1 MSEEIKN
8 ALRQKAR
15 EAKDGEGGVQLPEG
29 LTIGELPLDAANA
42 RVLPDP
48 TDEQIEVEKQTT
60 LHSVIC
66 RAGYQRNIHRTEG
79 IAYRS
84 LYEDLLAFFLT
95 ELEGAGKVVV
105 DKPTDETG
113 VEESDDE
120 REGEGASPDPEESA
134 GAGEG
139 SGLDAGTAGDVRD
152 QGGGSPGPKQ
162 RQRKKRSKRVRRASR
177 ST

>member
-1 MSEEIKN
+1 MSDEIKN

-15 EAKDGEGGVQLPEG
+15 EAKDGEGGVKLPEG

-48 TDEQIEVEKQTT
+48 TDELIEVEKQTT

-105 DKPTDETG
+105 DKPSDEG

-120 REGEGASPDPEESA
+120 REREGATPDPEKPA
-134 GAGEG
+134 GADQGPAG
-139 SGLDAGTAGDVRD
+139 DDAGTAGDVRD
-152 QGGGSPGPKQ
+152 QGRSGPGSK
-162 RQRKKRSKRVRRASR
+162 QRKKRSKRVRRASR